1 MRQCKPS
8 ERSKVLYRRDK
19 KDIEISYLSL
29 LGKLFRMFG
38 KKQNKNL
45 GVNHAARHLKVRK
58 AEMKWEVLI
67 KADDDH

>member
-1 MRQCKPS
+1 M
-8 ERSKVLYRRDK
+8 
-19 KDIEISYLSL
+19 SL
-29 LGKLFRMFG
+29 LGKLYRMFG